1 VSLKEEVELLQ
12 RIPMFAQVEPAKL
25 KLLAF
30 TSPRVAFEPGQILF
44 NQGDRGDAAYLVVE
58 GEAEVLVN
66 TPAGQLQVA
75 DVGKNAF
82 VGEIAILCD
91 VPRTATIRARGR
103 LVTLRIDKDLFMRL
117 IAEFPSM
124 AIGIM
129 RELAARLEHNNRR
142 LREALAENETL
153 KKTAAPAAS

>member
-30 TSPRVAFEPGQILF
+30 TSARVAFEPGQILF
-44 NQGDRGDAAYLVVE
+44 NEGDMGDAAYLIVDGQADVI
-58 GEAEVLVN
+58 VN
-66 TPAGQLQVA
+66 TTKGQVHVA
-75 DVGKNAF
+75 VIGKNAF

-91 VPRTATIRARGR
+91 VPRTATVRAKGR
-103 LVTLRIDKDLFMRL
+103 LVTLRIAKDLFMRL
-117 IAEFPSM
+117 TTEFPSM

-129 RELAARLEHNNRR
+129 RELAFRLEQNNRR
-142 LREALAENETL
+142 LREVLAENEQL
-153 KKTAAPAAS
+153 KKVSAAS